1 MGIFCAT
8 VGEDALTTKES
19 WIAAA
24 LGALED
30 SEVRAQKID
39 RCDAAQALFPGS
51 MEVSEGHQHVQ
62 NSIGWH
68 HQAQRTV
75 EAICHG
81 PCLLWQ
87 VGEGP
92 EERMELADMFADKA
106 FSHCLS
112 AASSWEREP
121 KEGDLCRAL
130 LSEDGEWHSA
140 VVKAVETFT
149 VTFVEYGKD
158 QVVAKGEISLL
169 QDNDDSDGEGS
180 SDEGTCEMCKRAMP
194 LTRHHLLPRRTHAK
208 LKKKGFSKEKLL
220 SSSYICRLR
229 NPCQPPC
236 ARDQLCQHATTI
248 PVNASWKRRS
258 FVFAAAARPR
268 CSRCPPEIADDS
280 HRTHAPAGHATT
292 WSMMP
297 RTK

>member
-1 MGIFCAT
+1 
-8 VGEDALTTKES
+8 
-19 WIAAA
+19 
-24 LGALED
+24 
-30 SEVRAQKID
+30 
-39 RCDAAQALFPGS
+39 
-51 MEVSEGHQHVQ
+51 
-62 NSIGWH
+62 
-68 HQAQRTV
+68 
-75 EAICHG
+75 
-81 PCLLWQ
+81 
-87 VGEGP
+87 
-92 EERMELADMFADKA
+92 MELADMFADKA

-140 VVKAVETFT
+140 VVKAVENKPGPSQTFT

-169 QDNDDSDGEGS
+169 QNNDDSDGEGC

-236 ARDQLCQHATTI
+236 ARDHQLWQYAKTI
-248 PVNASWKRRS
+248 PVNASWNFWP

-268 CSRCPPEIADDS
+268 SSRCPLKLLMTRIEPMHLQA
-280 HRTHAPAGHATT
+280 
-292 WSMMP
+292 MP
-297 RTK
+297 QRGP